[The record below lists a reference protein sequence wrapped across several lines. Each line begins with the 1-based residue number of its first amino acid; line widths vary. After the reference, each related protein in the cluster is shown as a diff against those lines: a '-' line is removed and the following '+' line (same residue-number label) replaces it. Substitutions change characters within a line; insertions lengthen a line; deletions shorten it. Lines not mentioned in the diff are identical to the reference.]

1 MATTAEIVIIPAD
14 AGLADVAH
22 VSELEDDQAV
32 VEHTTPANCTVPLG
46 AVTPKLRPETVT
58 VPPAPVLGKLIPPGF
73 ADATGAAGRCASGSQ
88 NQSGA
93 KTHTCEALLC
103 RKRWRLPN
111 RPP

>member
-1 MATTAEIVIIPAD
+1 MATNAEIVTMAGD
-14 AGLADVAH
+14 AGLAGVAH
-22 VSELEDDQAV
+22 VTELEDDQAV
-32 VEHTTPANCTVPLG
+32 VEHATPANCAVPVG